1 MVDRLDIKIEMRVL
15 DRKDRQFYDNLTE
28 EEQRRLSLFPMIR
41 WLSDVQG
48 SRELQE
54 YYVIATNER
63 MNRHF
68 FSINATRHK
77 RLQWLMATSVSPGLG
92 THTHSWIPGYKRDKA
107 QSSKRRALSKL
118 RPELEDAELDVLVQ
132 ITTDR
137 EIRDYQRSLGED
149 V

>member
-1 MVDRLDIKIEMRVL
+1 MVDRLDIKIEIRAL

-63 MNRHF
+63 MNRQF
-68 FSINATRHK
+68 FSINSTRHK

-107 QSSKRRALSKL
+107 HSAKRRAVAKIYPDLD
-118 RPELEDAELDVLVQ
+118 DADLDVLVS
-132 ITTDR
+132 ITTQK
-137 EIRDYQRSLGED
+137 EIDQLLKNMGEGS
-149 V
+149 